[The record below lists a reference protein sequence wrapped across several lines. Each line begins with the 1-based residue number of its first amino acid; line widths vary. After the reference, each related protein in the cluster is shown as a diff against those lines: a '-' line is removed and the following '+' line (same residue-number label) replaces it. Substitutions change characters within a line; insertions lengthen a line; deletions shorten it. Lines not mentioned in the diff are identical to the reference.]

1 MKRERLREII
11 FRLVCISFLALVQS
25 FSLFA
30 QGADPVIIIPGLTGS
45 ELVNKKTG
53 ETVWFKM
60 SKSKT
65 DDLRLPLSIDFT
77 RSHDDLVPG
86 DILRGVKI
94 GILPKYDV
102 YAGFIA
108 ALVARDGYH
117 EESWEL
123 PSAKG
128 AEKAIYVYAYDWRL
142 DNVENARLLIRQI
155 DGLKRRLK
163 NPNLKFNVIA
173 HSMGGIIIRY
183 AAMYGDADLPLG
195 SRKPVPTWAGAKFFD
210 KIILMGTP
218 NEGSALSL
226 SSL

>member
-77 RSHDDLVPG
+77 RSHDP
-86 DILRGVKI
+86 
-94 GILPKYDV
+94 
-102 YAGFIA
+102 AF
-108 ALVARDGYH
+108 
-117 EESWEL
+117 
-123 PSAKG
+123 
-128 AEKAIYVYAYDWRL
+128 
-142 DNVENARLLIRQI
+142 
-155 DGLKRRLK
+155 
-163 NPNLKFNVIA
+163 
-173 HSMGGIIIRY
+173 
-183 AAMYGDADLPLG
+183 
-195 SRKPVPTWAGAKFFD
+195 
-210 KIILMGTP
+210 
-218 NEGSALSL
+218 
-226 SSL
+226 